1 MKLLL
6 RLYPGWWRRRY
17 GAEAVDILE
26 SRPVTPSVFWNVVI
40 GAVDAW
46 LNQGMPPNSADDTN
60 QGESGG
66 GYLMTGNRR
75 RNKRAASVLAV
86 IGLLILVGA
95 VVFVEAY
102 RTIQGHQDGAAGP
115 INSLA
120 GSPFVVLGIATAGL
134 GLWILLTGRRVRNWP
149 RWPFEGRAR
158 LGRYPQRHRAA
169 RFGLARTL
177 GDRAPGIRVR
187 DVRHLH
193 PHRFQQHLETSD
205 DDGWKAGQRRP

>member
-1 MKLLL
+1 VKLLL

-120 GSPFVVLGIATAGL
+120 GSPFVVLGIATAGV

-149 RWPFEGRAR
+149 RWPFEGRALR
-158 LGRYPQRHRAA
+158 LAGAYCLAGGLLVVALAMTRNVGFAFLLYALLALALAA
-169 RFGLARTL
+169 TTQVVRIR
-177 GDRAPGIRVR
+177 RPGI
-187 DVRHLH
+187 
-193 PHRFQQHLETSD
+193 
-205 DDGWKAGQRRP
+205 